1 MKLSVRVQPRASR
14 NAVTGWQDGVL
25 KVALCAPPVEGE
37 ANAALV
43 EFLADAFGLK
53 RRQVQVVSGAASR
66 NKTVSL
72 DGLEDAALM
81 EKLSRWS

>member
-1 MKLSVRVQPRASR
+1 MSVRVQPRASR

-25 KVALCAPPVEGE
+25 KVALTAPPVEGE

-43 EFLADAFGLK
+43 GFLAGALGLK
-53 RRQVQVVSGAASR
+53 RRQVQVVGGAASR

-72 DGLEDAALM
+72 DGLEMAALM
-81 EKLSRWS
+81 EKLSQWS